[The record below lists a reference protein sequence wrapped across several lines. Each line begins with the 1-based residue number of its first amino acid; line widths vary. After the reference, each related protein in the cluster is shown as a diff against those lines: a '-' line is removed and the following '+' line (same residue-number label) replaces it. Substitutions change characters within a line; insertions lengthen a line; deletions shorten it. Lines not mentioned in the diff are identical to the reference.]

1 MEPLSFP
8 STARKEEEEGRK
20 KNIHRVI
27 IARLDID
34 LFIRYQIGSHCT
46 GTDRLSLIVNVTLP
60 EPCQP
65 KEI

>member
-1 MEPLSFP
+1 MIDKLLNGTFVVSVN
-8 STARKEEEEGRK
+8 RK
-20 KNIHRVI
+20 NRVI